1 MQPTKVRIQ
10 LVAAAAMWLIGASIL
25 LVRGVGYIQG
35 RYWHAWILALGL
47 ALGVVKAQL
56 LLNRVATK
64 AVLRIQ
70 DRADKSVFGFFSVKS
85 WLLIA
90 LMMGGGILLRQIVV
104 QPGQI
109 GAGIMGAIY
118 VGIGTALLLADR
130 VFWLALLKPLVA
142 EPSASEPSVA
152 EGSETTAT
160 RATS

>member
-25 LVRGVGYIQG
+25 LIRGVGYIQG

-47 ALGVVKAQL
+47 ALGVMKAQL

-70 DRADKSVFGFFSVKS
+70 GRADKSVFGFFSVKS
-85 WLLIA
+85 WMLIA

-104 QPGQI
+104 HPGQI

-118 VGIGTALLLADR
+118 VGIGAALLLADR
-130 VFWLALLKPLVA
+130 VFWRALFKPLVA
-142 EPSASEPSVA
+142 QPLTPEP
-152 EGSETTAT
+152 SETTAAS
-160 RATS
+160 ATS

>member
-1 MQPTKVRIQ
+1 MQPTKVQIQ

-56 LLNRVATK
+56 LLDRVATK

-70 DRADKSVFGFFSVKS
+70 GRANKSVFGFFSVRS
-85 WLLIA
+85 WMLLVV
-90 LMMGGGILLRQIVV
+90 MMGGGILLRQIVV
-104 QPGQI
+104 HPGQI

-118 VGIGTALLLADR
+118 VGIGAALLLADR
-130 VFWLALLKPLVA
+130 VFWRALFKPLVA
-142 EPSASEPSVA
+142 EPSVVEPS
-152 EGSETTAT
+152 ESTAAS
-160 RATS
+160 ATN